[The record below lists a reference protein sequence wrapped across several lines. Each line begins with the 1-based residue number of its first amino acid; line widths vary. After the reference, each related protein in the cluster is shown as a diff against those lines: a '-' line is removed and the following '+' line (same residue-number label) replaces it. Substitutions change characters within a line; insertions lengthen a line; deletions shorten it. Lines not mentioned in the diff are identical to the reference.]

1 MKSKRSK
8 QNHVLIEVIGW
19 FGVICI
25 LGAYVLLS
33 IGAVDAT
40 SLIYHV
46 LNLVGAAGIVI
57 DAYVAKDYQPVALNF
72 VWGLIALYA
81 IFRIVIILV

>member
-8 QNHVLIEVIGW
+8 TNHFLVEVLGW
-19 FGVICI
+19 FGVVCI
-25 LGAYVLLS
+25 LGAYILLS
-33 IGAVDAT
+33 MGVVDAT

-46 LNLVGAAGIVI
+46 LNFVGAAGIVI

-72 VWGLIALYA
+72 VWALIALYA
-81 IFRIVIILV
+81 ILRIVILVV